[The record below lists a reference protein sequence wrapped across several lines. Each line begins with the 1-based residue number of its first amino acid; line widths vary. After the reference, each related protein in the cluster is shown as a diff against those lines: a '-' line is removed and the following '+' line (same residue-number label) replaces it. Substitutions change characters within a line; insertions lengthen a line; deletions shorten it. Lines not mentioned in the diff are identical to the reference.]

1 MSDHKR
7 NTGSGVDLLVFLT
20 IATIVWISGII
31 LAKGTLNTLLALFV
45 VPYAFFIVGDH
56 ILTLTALM

>member
-7 NTGSGVDLLVFLT
+7 GTGSGVDLLGFLT
-20 IATIVWISGII
+20 ILTIIWISGII

-45 VPYAFFIVGDH
+45 VPYAFFVVGDH
-56 ILTLTALM
+56 IFTLTTLM